1 MFLNNKGLALLAF
14 LFSLLPV
21 NGQKESSGATWSEIQ
36 ATQSRTTTPSSL
48 WSSTTTTTDAGLGGG
63 WIFLIVVACLWV
75 CFFCFL
81 AVLTKEHSGDSYD
94 PCYSGNMY
102 VACGPCIGV
111 LGLACGAAL
120 FALFLALLPFTAPV
134 AAWFAKPRHVTRI
147 IIGSIFVKWVSFP
160 FYFIYMCW
168 HHDTHAIPLFLPY
181 WPTSLLS
188 CTVSFGCGLFLECST
203 FQKLS
208 ARRSTLIPPAQLLT
222 SSPR

>member
-81 AVLTKEHSGDSYD
+81 AVLTKEHSGDTYHVHI
-94 PCYSGNMY
+94 PGSGDDNMY

-147 IIGSIFVKWVSFP
+147 IIGSIFVK
-160 FYFIYMCW
+160 
-168 HHDTHAIPLFLPY
+168 
-181 WPTSLLS
+181 
-188 CTVSFGCGLFLECST
+188 
-203 FQKLS
+203 
-208 ARRSTLIPPAQLLT
+208 
-222 SSPR
+222 